1 MIIYTVQP
9 GDTVFEISQKFG
21 VPATQIAENN
31 ALENPARLPVGL
43 GLFIPA
49 DFARH
54 TVLPGESLFSIA
66 EIYGLTLNDLLR
78 SNPQIINQS
87 ALYPGQSVNIEANP
101 SLGTPVRLNGYGIVP
116 INSTV
121 LGNTLP
127 YLSYLSVFDY
137 KFDAA
142 GNITTLSSS
151 TLNTRARSFSTAPL
165 MVLTNIAE
173 QGFSSYVISS
183 ILADARIQQN
193 FINNILT
200 ILEEENFYG
209 LNIDIEYIYPSDQA
223 AYNSFLLNITSQL
236 RSRGYYVSSALAPK
250 TSTTQQGILYES
262 HDYEF
267 NGRVMDSVTLMT
279 YEWGYTYSSPQ
290 AVSPINQVRRV
301 LDYAV
306 TQIPPEKIFM
316 GIPNYGYDWTLPHIE
331 GSAAKAVTIPNAINL
346 ASRFGAV
353 IQFDMPS
360 QTPYFYYT
368 DQNVRHVVWFEDARS
383 VYAKM
388 QLVTEYGLGGVS
400 YWNINSFY
408 PPMYLIPDELYSI
421 EKIL

>member
-1 MIIYTVQP
+1 MIMYTVQP

-279 YEWGYTYSSPQ
+279 YEWGYTY
-290 AVSPINQVRRV
+290 
-301 LDYAV
+301 Y
-306 TQIPPEKIFM
+306 
-316 GIPNYGYDWTLPHIE
+316 
-331 GSAAKAVTIPNAINL
+331 
-346 ASRFGAV
+346 
-353 IQFDMPS
+353 
-360 QTPYFYYT
+360 
-368 DQNVRHVVWFEDARS
+368 
-383 VYAKM
+383 
-388 QLVTEYGLGGVS
+388 
-400 YWNINSFY
+400 
-408 PPMYLIPDELYSI
+408 
-421 EKIL
+421 